1 MGRRISSA
9 QGFTLVELI
18 VAISIAAI
26 LLAIAVPSYNSSQL
40 NSQLRASANDLIAS
54 INLARS
60 EAIKRGVTVTLCASS
75 DGESC
80 GGEWH
85 DGWLVL
91 READPLNAV
100 DAVILQVVDGPP
112 AGFQLTEALGNDTL
126 RFQSTGVDTT
136 AATFTLCRSSPTTG
150 SQERVVSMDATGRA
164 FVKHTRRGDCS

>member
-26 LLAIAVPSYNSSQL
+26 LLAIAVPSYSSSQL
-40 NSQLRASANDLIAS
+40 NSQLRVSANDLIGS

-60 EAIKRGVTVTLCASS
+60 EAIKRGTTVTLCASA

-85 DGWLVL
+85 EGWLVL
-91 READPLNAV
+91 READALH
-100 DAVILQVVDGPP
+100 DEAVILQSVTGIP
-112 AGFQLTEALGNDTL
+112 AGFQLTESSDNAALL
-126 RFQSTGVDTT
+126 FQSTGVEAT
-136 AATFTLCRSSPTTG
+136 AATFKLCRSSPEPG
-150 SQERVVSMDATGRA
+150 SQERIVSMDATGRA
-164 FVKHTRRGDCS
+164 FVKRTSTGDCS